1 MTFNQINYFLTI
13 AKHLNFTQ
21 AASELF
27 VAQSTLSRSMAVLEA
42 EIGVKLLQ
50 RDFHNV
56 TLTAAGELMYC
67 EMEKIMAEIGIVVHR
82 VQAVANNEC

>member
-27 VAQSTLSRSMAVLEA
+27 VAQSTLSRSMAALEA

-56 TLTAAGELMYC
+56 TLTAAGELC
-67 EMEKIMAEIGIVVHR
+67 TAKWKKLWRKLV
-82 VQAVANNEC
+82 

>member
-27 VAQSTLSRSMAVLEA
+27 VAQSTLSRSMAALEA

-50 RDFHNV
+50 RDFHNDYFDSGRGAYV
-56 TLTAAGELMYC
+56 LRNGKNYGGNWYSSPSGTSGS
-67 EMEKIMAEIGIVVHR
+67 
-82 VQAVANNEC
+82 

>member
-27 VAQSTLSRSMAVLEA
+27 VAQSTLSRSMAALEA

-67 EMEKIMAEIGIVVHR
+67 EMEKI
-82 VQAVANNEC
+82 QAFFLR